1 MTEQVVAVS
10 IDKIQTFLYRSIK
23 SQTNEAQSEKNTLR
37 QVINAS
43 RLVSEDFHGGIKAKF
58 EGNERKTLLKCSGVY
73 IFTVQA
79 SKEEI
84 SSKLQEIFKD
94 NYIKTGGDI
103 LTRGIYFEKASDE
116 GLTLIQKAKKE
127 LKQNRALSEMIEANQ
142 DLLFAPRNPRVP
154 PHKSNVELGN
164 YVVRE
169 LDELADVQEDN
180 PHFRLAIIKAD
191 LDGVGKKF
199 KDMTK
204 FDSYTQL
211 SKILNKYVCF
221 DAFKKIVNDKK
232 VKTFPF
238 YIAGDDIFFAINAKD
253 TLKGISICEEML
265 TRINNDIAEKKKPLT
280 MSVSVEFVFNR
291 EPLRFYYTEVE
302 EKLKKAKS
310 VTVEGELE
318 KCVPL
323 KIIIGNEVF
332 LKVDQD
338 KKKESFKNRKE
349 RGEFNRIF
357 KEEEFSNWDYFV
369 YDIKLIKDLQ
379 DNDSVIGTTSFFYNL
394 LVLSKSNDN
403 GLSYMNNILY
413 NLLPQYTDHYDKNK
427 RDNEM
432 ILLERLMSKFLVK
445 QGKEWKIDVTEITKR
460 KFIHYLQTIV
470 LFSDE
475 RFPFSLKKFE
485 PRDNDTKRISKSKDS
500 ITKRTSKNFYNK
512 IRHYLYDS
520 IDWSVRRVFIEK
532 DKHQYGEIKA
542 EIYRKLRMSTS
553 LFYRLKKVMGTDNWV
568 RNAAELIQKA
578 QIQTEQTEDAES
590 DKILPLTFCTKY
602 FEKASNQITVELVDR
617 IMLFYLYDELSIRHK
632 VQMKEEK

>member
-1 MTEQVVAVS
+1 MSVTEKVVAVS

-43 RLVSEDFHGGIKAKF
+43 RLISEDFHGGVDAKF
-58 EGNERKTLLKCSGVY
+58 KRNEKEEGNLLKCSGVY
-73 IFTVQA
+73 IFTVRA
-79 SKEEI
+79 SDEEI

-116 GLTLIQKAKKE
+116 KLTLIQKAKKE

-154 PHKSNVELGN
+154 PRKSDVELGD

-191 LDGVGKKF
+191 LDGIGKKF
-199 KDMTK
+199 EGMEGFSD
-204 FDSYTQL
+204 YANL
-211 SKILNKYVCF
+211 SKILNKRVHF
-221 DAFKKIVNDKK
+221 NAFKEIVKDKK
-232 VKTFPF
+232 VKTFPL

-265 TRINNDIAEKKKPLT
+265 TRINNDIAEEKKLLK

-310 VTVEGELE
+310 VTICKEIEE
-318 KCVPL
+318 CVPL

-332 LKVDQD
+332 LKVDND
-338 KKKESFKNRKE
+338 KKVKNFRKNDE
-349 RGEFNRIF
+349 RAKFNRIF
-357 KEEEFSNWDYFV
+357 KEKEYSNWDYFI
-369 YDIKLIKDLQ
+369 YDIKLIKHLQ
-379 DNDSVIGTTSFFYNL
+379 DSDRVIGTTSFFYNL
-394 LVLSKSNDN
+394 LELAKSDDND
-403 GLSYMNNILY
+403 LSYMNNILY

-427 RDNEM
+427 RNNEM
-432 ILLERLMSKFLVK
+432 ILLERLMSKFLVE
-445 QGKEWKIDVTEITKR
+445 KEKKWKIDVTETTKR
-460 KFIHYLQTIV
+460 KFINYLQTIV

-475 RFPFSLKKFE
+475 RFPFSLKEFK
-485 PRDNDTKRISKSKDS
+485 PANVDA
-500 ITKRTSKNFYNK
+500 KRTSNNFYNK

-520 IDWSVRRVFIEK
+520 MDRSVRRVFIEK
-532 DKHQYGEIKA
+532 DNHQYGEKKV

-553 LFYRLKKVMGTDNWV
+553 LFYRLKKVMSAGNWV
-568 RNAAELIQKA
+568 GNATELIQKA
-578 QIQTEQTEDAES
+578 QIQTEQTESDES
-590 DKILPLTFCTKY
+590 DKILPLTFCTKC
-602 FEKASNQITVELVDR
+602 FEKASNQVTVELVDR
-617 IMLFYLYDELSIRHK
+617 IMIFYLYDELSIRHK
-632 VQMKEEK
+632 VQQKEGK